1 MSKPLI
7 IIISISVVLG
17 IAIFLFLKKIYQKI
31 NELIYQNRL
40 LSALRSLDQVAL
52 SSTDLKTV
60 CQGIVDVTRKEL
72 DYLFGGIALLD
83 EEGDGIRRMAISGD
97 PKLDQVLK
105 DLPIEFQQ
113 QVVPL
118 KITNNLLVKAV
129 LEKKVHYST
138 DLYSIQM
145 GIFPKELSKNI
156 QQFLNFQ
163 SLYVYPLMS
172 ANEVIGVLY
181 YALRAEKEKIPQF
194 ELKLMKNFTDE
205 ASRILENVLLYQRLK
220 NISLKLSSANQQLKE
235 LDKIKN
241 EFISVTSHEL
251 RTPMTAI
258 RSYAW
263 MALHKSDTPLSKN
276 LEKYIIRILLST
288 ERMINLVNDM
298 LSISRIESNRIEI
311 NLEPVDL
318 ISLCKD
324 IVDEV
329 YYSKATDKDIKFILL
344 EQPIHKVLADPEKL
358 RQVLLNIIGNA
369 LKFSPPNGKITI
381 GFFADGKVVET
392 SIKDEGF
399 GISKEDLGRLFQK
412 FGRLDNSYTATA
424 SSGGSGLGL
433 YISKSLVELMHGR
446 IWASSGGEGKGSTFT
461 FSLPVAR

>member
-1 MSKPLI
+1 MSKLLI

-17 IAIFLFLKKIYQKI
+17 IAIFWVLKKVYQKI

-194 ELKLMKNFTDE
+194 ELKLMKDFTDE

-263 MALHKSDTPLSKN
+263 MALHRSDMPLSKTV
-276 LEKYIIRILLST
+276 EKYLIRVLIST
-288 ERMINLVNDM
+288 ERLINLVNDM
-298 LSISRIESNRIEI
+298 LNISRIESGKIEI
-311 NLEPVDL
+311 NPEAVDV
-318 ISLCKD
+318 ISITKD
-324 IVDEV
+324 IVDET
-329 YYSKATDKDIKFILL
+329 YYSKATDKNVQFVVL
-344 EQPIHKVLADPEKL
+344 EERLPKVFADPEKL
-358 RQVLLNIIGNA
+358 RQVFLNVVGNA
-369 LKFSPPNGKITI
+369 LKFSPMGGKITI
-381 GFFADGKVVET
+381 SFFTDGKEVEVFV
-392 SIKDEGF
+392 KDQGL
-399 GISKEDLGRLFQK
+399 GISRDDMGRLFKK
-412 FGRLDNSYTATA
+412 FGRLDSSFTSSAT
-424 SSGGSGLGL
+424 SGGTGLGL

-446 IWASSGGEGKGSTFT
+446 IWAKSEGLGKGATFA
-461 FSLPVAR
+461 FSLPVAK